1 MNSQSNQAPELKRA
15 DNGEAPMTNDEP
27 LAKAPARLNKLLER
41 GEISPEAF
49 AEYSATADAAR
60 PLTLDASGHMHNT
73 APTRFVEVGGMRFAY
88 RRFGNPVGTPIVLLQ
103 HFMGNLDTYDPAITD
118 ALSTYREVILTDN
131 AGVGLSTG
139 MAPETVAG
147 MAGDAASL
155 IDALG
160 LEQVDLF
167 GFSMGGYVA
176 QQITV
181 DRPELVRRLILVGTG
196 PRGGEG
202 MSQLAPETAPLFGK
216 TYDPQDLMWLPIFFS
231 HSEASQAAGRHYLER
246 VRARTE
252 DRDVPVPAA
261 TVAAHSAAAREW
273 GAAAPGSFDYLNGIS
288 QPTLVVNGS
297 NDIVVPTVN
306 SYILQQNLP
315 NAELILFPDSNHGS
329 HFQFT
334 ERFNRYVT
342 DFLDR

>member
-15 DNGEAPMTNDEP
+15 ETNEAPMADNDH
-27 LAKAPARLNKLLER
+27 LATAPARLNELLEQ
-41 GEISPEAF
+41 GEISAEAF
-49 AEYSATADAAR
+49 AEYSATADAA
-60 PLTLDASGHMHNT
+60 LSLNAESSGHMHNT
-73 APTRFVEVGGMRFAY
+73 APTRFVEADGTRFAY
-88 RRFGNPVGTPIVLLQ
+88 RRFGTPVGTPIVLLQ
-103 HFMGNLDTYDPAITD
+103 HFMGNLDTYDPAITN
-118 ALSTYREVILTDN
+118 ALASGREVILTDN

-139 MAPETVAG
+139 TAPETVAG
-147 MAGDAASL
+147 MARDAASL

-176 QQITV
+176 QQLTV
-181 DRPELVRRLILVGTG
+181 DRPEPVRRLILVGTG
-196 PRGGEG
+196 PRGGDG
-202 MSQLAPETAPLFGK
+202 MAQLAAETAPLFGK
-216 TYDPQDLMWLPIFFS
+216 VYDQQDLMWLPIFFS
-231 HSEASQAAGRHYLER
+231 PSDASQAAGRHYLER
-246 VRARTE
+246 IQARRE
-252 DRDVPVPAA
+252 DRDAPVSAA
-261 TVAAHSAAAREW
+261 TIAAHSTAAREW
-273 GAAAPGSFDYLNGIS
+273 GAAAPGSLEYLTGIS

-306 SYILQQNLP
+306 SYLLQQNLP

-334 ERFNRYVT
+334 EPFNRYAT